1 MLKLWISKMAS
12 LLGDTTCVIHP
23 DRQSVARCPSC
34 RQFFCEECITEHE
47 GRLICANC
55 LRGSVH
61 EAAAAPPRKRAIQL
75 MPLLQ
80 LGFALM
86 IGWLL
91 FYLVAGTLADIPDD
105 FHDGTIWE

>member
-1 MLKLWISKMAS
+1 MLTW
-12 LLGDTTCVIHP
+12 G
-23 DRQSVARCPSC
+23 
-34 RQFFCEECITEHE
+34 FTE
-47 GRLICANC
+47 
-55 LRGSVH
+55 
-61 EAAAAPPRKRAIQL
+61 PPL
-75 MPLLQ
+75 SPLLQ

>member
-1 MLKLWISKMAS
+1 MAN

-23 DRQSVARCPSC
+23 DRQSVARCPRC

-47 GRLICANC
+47 IKLTCARC
-55 LRGSVH
+55 LREDANESVV
-61 EAAAAPPRKRAIQL
+61 APPRKGTIHL

-80 LGFALM
+80 LGLALI

-91 FYLVAGTLADIPDD
+91 FYLVAGTLSDIPDD

>member
-1 MLKLWISKMAS
+1 MAS

-23 DRQSVARCPSC
+23 DRQSVARWPSC
-34 RQFFCEECITEHE
+34 RQFFCEECITEH
-47 GRLICANC
+47 GGKLTCAKC
-55 LRGSVH
+55 LRESVH
-61 EAAAAPPRKRAIQL
+61 ESVVAPPRKRTIHL
-75 MPLLQ
+75 MPFLQ